1 MYKKTA
7 NKFIR
12 GENTENKTA
21 QQKSRCVVC
30 DSKNS
35 TFLKKKKK
43 KQTTT
48 TTTTKIESFK
58 SLYIIKRMLS
68 YCYYCQNY
76 SKDINSGII
85 ITKKQTNVKQ
95 NKMLWL

>member
-43 KQTTT
+43 QK
-48 TTTTKIESFK
+48 
-58 SLYIIKRMLS
+58 
-68 YCYYCQNY
+68 
-76 SKDINSGII
+76 
-85 ITKKQTNVKQ
+85 TKKQKLSLLNPCI
-95 NKMLWL
+95 L

>member
-1 MYKKTA
+1 MSINSEHLKYINYFIKKNTVYDIKYGAAKSHKEKKQLLLKMYKKTA

-30 DSKNS
+30 DSKKS

-43 KQTTT
+43 QQQQQQQKL
-48 TTTTKIESFK
+48 
-58 SLYIIKRMLS
+58 SLLNPCIL
-68 YCYYCQNY
+68 
-76 SKDINSGII
+76 
-85 ITKKQTNVKQ
+85 
-95 NKMLWL
+95 